1 MRKKGGPRLGN
12 PPLIFLLEADEM
24 RPPQSTPFDEGS
36 S

>member
-1 MRKKGGPRLGN
+1 MRKKGGFPKRG